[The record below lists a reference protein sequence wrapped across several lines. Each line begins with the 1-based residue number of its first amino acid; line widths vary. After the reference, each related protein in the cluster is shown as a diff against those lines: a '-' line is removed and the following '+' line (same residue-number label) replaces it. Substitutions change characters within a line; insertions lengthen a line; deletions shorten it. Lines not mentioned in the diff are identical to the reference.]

1 MYTTKYNEQ
10 LTITNTTAPYPGE
23 TEPMTVITAHDEDG
37 DLVGS
42 LYADTTTGQIMQV
55 EVPEDR
61 RREGIATALVA
72 YADDN
77 DIELFHSPEEHR
89 TEEGA
94 AWANTVLIDI
104 IDPAD
109 AYQPA

>member
-1 MYTTKYNEQ
+1 MYTTKY
-10 LTITNTTAPYPGE
+10 
-23 TEPMTVITAHDEDG
+23 DEDG
-37 DLVGS
+37 DLVGI

-61 RREGIATALVA
+61 RREGIATAMTT
-72 YADDN
+72 YADDHN
-77 DIELFHSPEEHR
+77 IDLVHSPEEHR

-94 AWANTVLIDI
+94 AWADTILIDT